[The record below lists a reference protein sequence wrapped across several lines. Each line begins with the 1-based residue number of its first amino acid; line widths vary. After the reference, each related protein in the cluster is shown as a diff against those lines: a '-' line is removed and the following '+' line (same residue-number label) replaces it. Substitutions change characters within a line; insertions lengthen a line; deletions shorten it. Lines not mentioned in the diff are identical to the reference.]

1 MTLTH
6 EEWLKERQKGIGGS
20 DAAAI
25 IGLSPWATPY
35 TVWADK
41 TGRIPSKEDNEAMR
55 QGRDL
60 EQYVADRW
68 MEATEKKC
76 RRRTKILRN
85 PDYPFAHA
93 NVDRWVVGEKA
104 GLECKT
110 TSLMN
115 LKKFKNGEYPETYY
129 CQCVHYMAVTG
140 AQRWYLAVLILNK
153 GFYTFMIERDEEEIA
168 ALMEAERH
176 FWQFVEKD
184 TPPAADGLKPTTE
197 VLNTM
202 YCLSHDN
209 QAPIDLFGQESTI
222 QAYLDTKSAIKALE
236 QQKEQY
242 EQMLKESLGENELG
256 AAGAYLVRWK
266 PQQRST
272 FQAKAFAKDHP
283 EIDLSRYYK
292 KSQFRKFEIKE
303 ES

>member
-25 IGLSPWATPY
+25 IGLSPWVTPY

-41 TGRIPSKEDNEAMR
+41 TGRIPPKEDNEAMR

-68 MEATEKKC
+68 MEATGKKC
-76 RRRTKILRN
+76 RRRTQILRN
-85 PDYPFAHA
+85 LDYPFAHA

-140 AQRWYLAVLILNK
+140 AQRWYLAVLILNQ

-256 AAGAYLVRWK
+256 AAGAYLVKWK

-283 EIDLSRYYK
+283 EIDLSGYYK